1 MKWMPGLWDDPI
13 GFSEGLAKTK
23 IHVLIWTLI
32 HLVLVLAGFLMM
44 GSYDLVKRGAPP
56 IVFIGVFY
64 PSMYLYAMYRLLRMI
79 RERETK
85 PQNKEL
91 NCDAADRAP

>member
-1 MKWMPGLWDDPI
+1 MKRMTALWADPI
-13 GFSEGLAKTK
+13 GWSEGLAKTK
-23 IHVLIWTLI
+23 IHVFIWTLI

-44 GSYDLVKRGAPP
+44 GNFDLAMRGASP
-56 IVFIGVFY
+56 IVFIGVFF

-85 PQNKEL
+85 QQNKEL
-91 NCDAADRAP
+91 VS